1 MTTFAYLKGK
11 VNMHVSQDFGDR
23 VFFLKGIQDLS
34 PCIAG
39 KKIVIMKCVEMIVLA
54 CHSASCFEC
63 VYMY

>member
-39 KKIVIMKCVEMIVLA
+39 RR
-54 CHSASCFEC
+54 
-63 VYMY
+63 